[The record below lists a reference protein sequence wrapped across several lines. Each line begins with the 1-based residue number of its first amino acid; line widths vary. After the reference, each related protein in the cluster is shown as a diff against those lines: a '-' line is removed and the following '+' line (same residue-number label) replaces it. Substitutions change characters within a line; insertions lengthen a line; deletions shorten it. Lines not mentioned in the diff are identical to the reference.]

1 MIEVLQEENE
11 AVRVFL
17 VGKRKNCRREEYPG
31 EKDGPDLDE
40 LRGLAGTLGMV
51 VAGELVVGD
60 FVPGPVYLVGKGKAE
75 EIAGAAKNLSC
86 DCIIFDFEISPTHQ
100 RNWEKLAG
108 IPVFDRQELILRI
121 FESRA
126 ATREAVLQVQ
136 LAKLNYSLPRLAH
149 SYGNLSRQRGGNYG
163 SKGSGETKL
172 EMDRRAVQN
181 EIFKIKKELEKVRQ
195 NRATQRK
202 KRDRVPLP
210 LCTLIGYTNAGK
222 SSLLNALTGSM
233 VYEKDELFATLD
245 PSTRRLKKESSYSL
259 LFTDTVGFIENLPHT
274 LVEAFRSTL
283 EEALEG
289 DLLVIVVDSS
299 SKDMEK
305 IKRSYETTCS
315 VLKEI
320 GADSRQRLIVLNK
333 ADLIDGLRRN
343 ELKAVFPNGIF
354 TSTRTG
360 EGLEELV
367 RQAGIICGG
376 ARLKVL
382 IPYGE
387 GALISLVYRTGHI
400 LSEEKRDNGIL
411 FDAFFPGSSGRELL
425 PFVMENRDF
434 D

>member
-17 VGKRKNCRREEYPG
+17 VGKRKNYRQEEWPRGDG
-31 EKDGPDLDE
+31 EGDLEE

-51 VAGELVVGD
+51 VSGELLVGD
-60 FVPGPVYLVGKGKAE
+60 FVPGPVYLVGKGKAG
-75 EIAGAAKNLSC
+75 EIAETAKNLSS

-136 LAKLNYSLPRLAH
+136 LAKLSYSLPRLAH

-181 EIFKIKKELEKVRQ
+181 EIFKIKKELAKVRQ
-195 NRATQRK
+195 NRETQRK

-210 LCTLIGYTNAGK
+210 LCTLVGYTNAGK
-222 SSLLNALTGSM
+222 SSLLNALTGSL

-245 PSTRRLKKESSYSL
+245 PSTRRLKKDSSCSL

-283 EEALEG
+283 EEALDG

-299 SKDMEK
+299 AKDMEK
-305 IKRSYETTCS
+305 IKSSYETTCS
-315 VLKEI
+315 VLREI
-320 GADSRQRLIVLNK
+320 GAGTRQRILALNK
-333 ADLIDGLRRN
+333 ADLIDDLRRS
-343 ELKAVFPNGIF
+343 ELKAVFPDGIF

-367 RQAGIICGG
+367 RQAEMICGG
-376 ARLKVL
+376 SRLKVL
-382 IPYGE
+382 IPYEKGSF
-387 GALISLVYRTGHI
+387 ISLVYRNGHI
-400 LSEEKRDNGIL
+400 FSEEKTDKGIL
-411 FDAFFPGSSGRELL
+411 FEVFFPGNSGKELL